1 VHVEVF
7 RGGGGWYV
15 RVVGNNGEK
24 VVSSEAHRNR
34 SDAIEI
40 ARKLAFGG
48 FPVRIEGE
56 DDG

>member
-1 VHVEVF
+1 VRVEVF

-34 SDAIEI
+34 VDAIDV
-40 ARKLAFGG
+40 ARKLAQGG
-48 FPVRIEGE
+48 FPVQIEGE
-56 DDG
+56 D